1 MFVSGWITTIIEDM
15 SSKMIFDN
23 IHGNIQVSH
32 LESKVIQSPY
42 YQRLRWIKQL
52 GLAFYV
58 FPGATHTRHAH
69 TLGVMHVMGRVLK
82 GLGIS
87 VSEEQFYSTDIKDNS
102 EKKQFHQTMRLA
114 GLLHDI
120 GTFPLSHTTELAYIR
135 HWKKRKQNGYKG
147 IDHNHET
154 LGSHVICNTDFKGG
168 LTRVLKEGG
177 IDPLEL
183 SNIIKGT
190 SKNTLANQLVHSD
203 VDADRM
209 DYLLRDAYHTG
220 VRLGIYDIDFLI
232 RNMVLVTH
240 NNNTVLAF
248 KEDSLHVVES
258 FLVNRYF
265 WYSQIISDGT
275 NYKFD
280 LVAAK
285 IYEYFLENGLAHS
298 FEDLIGVVS
307 QNPMEYFTFNDSYF
321 MAKINEYLAGRIRHP
336 MISELSTMLTQRIP
350 PAQVR
355 IAPVVPTLVRGVE
368 QRNELIEN
376 VNKAF
381 DWFENMMADEFP
393 DDWVI
398 TDVPSKDVSF
408 TKSKKELAAKYKDP
422 LYGSEGV
429 KVLTRSGDLELLV
442 DRDSAL
448 TSFLA
453 EVKNFIPR
461 IYVSPATYEKL
472 EAKGILDK
480 FKQRLKATTS

>member
-1 MFVSGWITTIIEDM
+1 MGST
-15 SSKMIFDN
+15 IFDN
-23 IHGNIQVSH
+23 IHGNIQLTQ
-32 LESKVIQSPY
+32 LESKILESPY
-42 YQRLRWIKQL
+42 YQRLRWIRQL

-69 TLGVMHVMGRVLK
+69 TLGVLHVMGRVLK
-82 GLGIS
+82 GLGVA
-87 VSEEQFYSTDIKDNS
+87 VSDEDFFRETPTSSSDSDTKNFQ
-102 EKKQFHQTMRLA
+102 QTMRLA

-135 HWKKRKQNGYKG
+135 HWKKRRQNGYRG

-154 LGSHVICNTDFKGG
+154 LGSHILCHTDFDGG
-168 LTRVLKEGG
+168 LTRILKNGG
-177 IDPLEL
+177 IDPVEL
-183 SNIIKGT
+183 SNIISGK

-203 VDADRM
+203 IDADRM

-232 RNMVLVTH
+232 RNMVLVNDNGH
-240 NNNTVLAF
+240 TVLAF
-248 KEDSLHVVES
+248 KEDAVHVVES

-298 FEDLIGVVS
+298 FEDLINEVS
-307 QNPMEYFTFNDSYF
+307 QKPMEYFTFNDSYF
-321 MAKINEYLAGRIRHP
+321 MAKIHEYLSGRIKHP
-336 MISELSTMLTQRIP
+336 MIGELSLMLTQRIP
-350 PAQVR
+350 PAQIR
-355 IAPVVPTLVRGVE
+355 IAPVVPTLIRGAE
-368 QRNELIEN
+368 ERNKLLEN
-376 VNKAF
+376 VNQAF
-381 DWFENMMADEFP
+381 QWLEEVMAQEFP
-393 DDWVI
+393 NDWVI
-398 TDVPSKDVSF
+398 TDLPNKDVSF
-408 TKSKKELAAKYKDP
+408 TKSKKELSQKYKDP
-422 LYGSEGV
+422 LFGSEGV
-429 KVLTRSGDLELLV
+429 KILTRSGDLELLV
-442 DRDSAL
+442 DRENAL

-472 EAKGILDK
+472 EKKGILDK
-480 FKQRLKATTS
+480 FRDRLKSQMKSPNIKFGK

>member
-1 MFVSGWITTIIEDM
+1 M

-23 IHGNIQVSH
+23 IHGNIQLSSI
-32 LESKVIQSPY
+32 ESKIIQSPY

-69 TLGVMHVMGRVLK
+69 TLGVLHVMGRVLK
-82 GLGIS
+82 GLGIA
-87 VSEEQFYSTDIKDNS
+87 VSEDDFFSSESASKS

-114 GLLHDI
+114 ALLHDI

-154 LGSHVICNTDFKGG
+154 LGSHVLCNTDFEGG
-168 LTRVLKEGG
+168 LTRILKEGG
-177 IDPLEL
+177 IDPVEL

-203 VDADRM
+203 IDADRM

-232 RNMVLVTH
+232 RNMVLVNH
-240 NNNTVLAF
+240 GGHSVLAF
-248 KEDSLHVVES
+248 KEEAMHVVES

-298 FEDLIGVVS
+298 FEDLISEVS
-307 QNPMEYFTFNDSYF
+307 QKPMEYFTFNDSYF
-321 MAKINEYLAGRIRHP
+321 MAKINEYLAGRIKHP
-336 MISELSTMLTQRIP
+336 MISELSVMLTQRVP
-350 PAQVR
+350 PAQIR
-355 IAPVVPTLVRGVE
+355 IAPVVPTLVRGKE
-368 QRNELIEN
+368 ERDKLLDN

-381 DWFENMMADEFP
+381 QWLEEIMADEFP
-393 DDWVI
+393 EDWVI
-398 TDVPSKDVSF
+398 TDLPNKDVSF
-408 TKSKKELAAKYKDP
+408 TKSKKELAQKYKDP

-429 KVLTRSGDLELLV
+429 KILTRSGDLELLV

-461 IYVSPATYEKL
+461 IYVSPTTYDKL
-472 EAKGILDK
+472 EQKGILDK
-480 FKQRLKATTS
+480 FKERLKSELKSPSSPKQK

>member
-1 MFVSGWITTIIEDM
+1 M

-23 IHGNIQVSH
+23 IHGNIQLSQ
-32 LESKVIQSPY
+32 LESRIIQSPY

-69 TLGVMHVMGRVLK
+69 TLGVLHVMGRVLK
-82 GLGIS
+82 GLGVG
-87 VSEEQFYSTDIKDNS
+87 VSEEKFFSTLAKDSS
-102 EKKQFHQTMRLA
+102 EQKEFHQTMRLA

-120 GTFPLSHTTELAYIR
+120 GTFPLSHTTEIAYIR
-135 HWKKRKQNGYKG
+135 HWKKRRQNGYKG

-154 LGSHVICNTDFKGG
+154 LGSHVLCHTDFDGG
-168 LTRVLKEGG
+168 LTRILKEGG
-177 IDPLEL
+177 VDPVEL
-183 SNIIKGT
+183 SQIIRGT

-203 VDADRM
+203 IDADRM

-232 RNMVLVTH
+232 RNMVLVSH
-240 NNNTVLAF
+240 NNKTVLAF

-298 FEDLIGVVS
+298 FEDLINEVS
-307 QNPMEYFTFNDSYF
+307 QKPMEYFTFNDSYF

-336 MISELSTMLTQRIP
+336 MIGELSTMLTQRIP
-350 PAQVR
+350 PAQIR
-355 IAPVVPTLVRGVE
+355 IAPVVPTLIRGVE
-368 QRNELIEN
+368 QRTQLLEN
-376 VNKAF
+376 VNQAF
-381 DWFENMMADEFP
+381 DWLENVMKEEFP
-393 DDWVI
+393 EDWLI
-398 TDVPSKDVSF
+398 TDIPSKDVSF
-408 TKSKKELAAKYKDP
+408 MKSKKELEARSKEP

-429 KVLTRSGDLELLV
+429 KVLTRSGNLELLV
-442 DRDSAL
+442 DRESAL
-448 TSFLA
+448 SSLLS

-472 EAKGILDK
+472 EEKGILEK
-480 FKQRLKATTS
+480 FSQRLKVV